1 MSVHNRI
8 RYDLEVET
16 NAQTPLQCARRIE
29 QRFQL

>member
-1 MSVHNRI
+1 M
-8 RYDLEVET
+8 RYDLEIET